1 MGPWGVGLELERGA
15 LARARQKLNFAS
27 ISLTAGR
34 RLAAGGDVPATARQ
48 QGDRENRVRPGS
60 K

>member
-1 MGPWGVGLELERGA
+1 MEYGTVGGLGTGA
-15 LARARQKLNFAS
+15 LARARQKRVALSRS

-34 RLAAGGDVPATARQ
+34 RRRRAGDTEMLW
-48 QGDRENRVRPGS
+48 ENPVRPGS